1 MNLYVLRLPCVRQYG
16 RDSGIILFDTTF
28 FDHNIM
34 ALNDFDLVLFG
45 GSGDLAMRKLL
56 PAMYSRHVAGDLP
69 PGARIICVGRHEWS
83 TEDFLETVE
92 TTSKPHIKAPAE
104 LHYAEFI
111 KRIMYVSLNAT
122 DVATYDALVAAL
134 RLDDSLTRIYYL
146 ATPPHLFSQICDN
159 LSTTGLATP
168 NSRVVLEKPL
178 GRDLASARQ
187 INAEVGKV
195 FAESQIYRIDHYLG
209 KETVQN
215 LLALRFGNILFEPL
229 WRREWIS
236 DVQITIAEKIGV
248 GNRMGYYDHSGAL
261 RDMLQNHLLQLL
273 CIVAMEPPTSISPD
287 AVRDAKLQVLRSLKK
302 FTPTTLSQNIVRG
315 QYRAGHVDGQPVP
328 SYRDE
333 PDAPER
339 SSTET
344 FVALKAEIDTWRWA
358 GVPFYLRTGKRMADR
373 LAEIVVRFKPI
384 PHSIFNQPTSSF
396 QPNSLVIRLQ
406 PDEGLSLNL
415 MAKTPGDGMRL
426 KQAELELDFREQFK
440 TPRMDAYERL
450 LLDVLRGQLTLF
462 MRGDELE
469 AAWEWIEPILDYWEQ
484 DDNNPTPYTS
494 GTWGPAAA
502 SALIG
507 RDGLQWR
514 EEVLPAD

>member
-1 MNLYVLRLPCVRQYG
+1 
-16 RDSGIILFDTTF
+16 
-28 FDHNIM
+28 M

-69 PGARIICVGRHEWS
+69 DGARIICVGRHDWS
-83 TEDFLETVE
+83 TEAFLAEVE
-92 TTSKPHIKAPAE
+92 KTSKPHIKAPDDKA
-104 LHYAEFI
+104 YAQFI
-111 KRIMYVSLNAT
+111 KRVVYVSINAT
-122 DVATYDALVAAL
+122 DVGTYQSLVDAL
-134 RLDDSLTRIYYL
+134 RTDDSLTRVYYL
-146 ATPPHLFSQICDN
+146 ATPPHLFAQICDN
-159 LSTTGLATP
+159 LKTTGLATA

-178 GRDLASARQ
+178 GRDLASAKQ
-187 INAEVGKV
+187 INFEVGKV
-195 FAESQIYRIDHYLG
+195 FGESQIYRIDHYLG

-248 GNRMGYYDHSGAL
+248 GNRMGYYDTSGAL

-273 CIVAMEPPTSISPD
+273 CIVAMEPPTSIAPD
-287 AVRDAKLQVLRSLKK
+287 AVRDAKLQVLRSLKR
-302 FTPTTLSQNIVRG
+302 FTPTTLAQNIVRG
-315 QYRAGHVDGQPVP
+315 QYRAGHVEGQPVP
-328 SYRDE
+328 SYKDE
-333 PDAPER
+333 PDAPAQ

-358 GVPFYLRTGKRMADR
+358 GVPFYLRTGKRMPDR

-406 PDEGLSLNL
+406 PDEGLSMNL
-415 MAKTPGDGMRL
+415 MAKTPGDSMRL
-426 KQAELELDFREQFK
+426 KQAELELDFNEQFK

-469 AAWEWIEPILDYWEQ
+469 AAWEWVEPILNYWEQ
-484 DDNNPTPYTS
+484 DDSNPIPYTS

-514 EEVLPAD
+514 EEALPED

>member
-1 MNLYVLRLPCVRQYG
+1 
-16 RDSGIILFDTTF
+16 
-28 FDHNIM
+28 M

-45 GSGDLAMRKLL
+45 GSGDLSMRKLL
-56 PAMYSRHVAGDLP
+56 PAMYARHIANDLP
-69 PGARIICVGRHEWS
+69 PDARIICVGRHEWS
-83 TEDFLETVE
+83 REEFLANVDKD
-92 TTSKPHIKAPAE
+92 SKPHIKAKVDDRWSGFAD
-104 LHYAEFI
+104 
-111 KRIMYVSLNAT
+111 RIIYVSLNAT
-122 DVATYDALVAAL
+122 DVKTYGPLIETMRKDEA
-134 RLDDSLTRIYYL
+134 LTRVYYL
-146 ATPPHLFSQICDN
+146 ATPAHLFAKICDN
-159 LSTTGLATP
+159 LEEAGLVTP

-178 GRDLASARQ
+178 GRDLASAKQ

-195 FAESQIYRIDHYLG
+195 FSESQIYRIDHYLG

-248 GNRMGYYDHSGAL
+248 GNRLGYYDNSGAL

-273 CIVAMEPPTSISPD
+273 CIVAMEPPTSIAPD
-287 AVRDAKLQVLRSLKK
+287 AVRDAKLQVLRSLKR
-302 FTPTTLSQNIVRG
+302 FTPTTLAQNIVRG

-333 PDAPER
+333 PDAPQQSR
-339 SSTET
+339 TET

-415 MAKTPGDGMRL
+415 MAKTPGDSMRL
-426 KQAELELDFREQFK
+426 KQAELELDFNEQFK
-440 TPRMDAYERL
+440 TPRMEAYERL

-469 AAWEWIEPILDYWEQ
+469 AAWEWVEPILDHWEE
-484 DDNNPTPYTS
+484 DDSAPVPYTS

-514 EEVLPAD
+514 EEALPED

>member
-1 MNLYVLRLPCVRQYG
+1 M
-16 RDSGIILFDTTF
+16 
-28 FDHNIM
+28 
-34 ALNDFDLVLFG
+34 LNDFDLVLFG
-45 GSGDLAMRKLL
+45 GSGDLSMRKLL
-56 PAMYSRHVAGDLP
+56 PAMYARDVANDLP
-69 PGARIICVGRHEWS
+69 PTARIVCIGRNDWS
-83 TEDFLETVE
+83 QEEFLQTVE
-92 TTSKPHIKAPAE
+92 ENSKPHVKSPSE
-104 LHYAEFI
+104 PQWSRFL
-111 KRIMYVSLNAT
+111 KRIVYVSLNAT
-122 DVATYDALVAAL
+122 DVKTYGALVEAL
-134 RLDDSLTRIYYL
+134 RKDENITRVYYL
-146 ATPPHLFSQICDN
+146 ATPPHLFAQICDN
-159 LSTTGLATP
+159 LAATGLATP

-178 GRDLASARQ
+178 GRDLQSAKQ

-195 FAESQIYRIDHYLG
+195 FSESQIYRIDHYLG

-248 GNRMGYYDHSGAL
+248 GNRMGYYDSSGAL

-273 CIVAMEPPTSISPD
+273 CIVAMEPPTSIASD
-287 AVRDAKLQVLRSLKK
+287 AVRDSKLQVLRSLRK
-302 FTPTTLSQNIVRG
+302 FTPTMLAQNIVRG
-315 QYRAGHVDGQPVP
+315 QYRAGHVEGQAVP

-333 PDAPER
+333 PDAPEQSR
-339 SSTET
+339 TET
-344 FVALKAEIDTWRWA
+344 FVALRAEIDTWRWA
-358 GVPFYLRTGKRMADR
+358 GVPFYLRTGKRMADS

-415 MAKTPGDGMRL
+415 MAKTPGDSMRL

-469 AAWEWIEPILDYWEQ
+469 AAWEWVEPILDYWE
-484 DDNNPTPYTS
+484 DDEDTAPIPYS
-494 GTWGPAAA
+494 AGTWGPAAA

-514 EEVLPAD
+514 EEALPED

>member
-1 MNLYVLRLPCVRQYG
+1 
-16 RDSGIILFDTTF
+16 
-28 FDHNIM
+28 M
-34 ALNDFDLVLFG
+34 ALTDFDLVLFG

-56 PAMYSRHVAGDLP
+56 PAMYARDVANDLP
-69 PGARIICVGRHEWS
+69 PTARIICVGRHDWS
-83 TEDFLETVE
+83 NQEFLETVE
-92 TTSKPHIKAPAE
+92 KMSRPHVKGISDAAWAK
-104 LHYAEFI
+104 FT
-111 KRIMYVSLNAT
+111 KRVEYVSVNAS
-122 DVATYDALVAAL
+122 DVKTYPALV
-134 RLDDSLTRIYYL
+134 DSLRKEDGVTRVYYL
-146 ATPPHLFSQICDN
+146 ATPPHLFAQICDN
-159 LSTTGLATP
+159 LKEVGLATP

-178 GRDLASARQ
+178 GRDLASAKQ

-236 DVQITIAEKIGV
+236 DVQITIAEKLGV
-248 GNRMGYYDHSGAL
+248 GNRMGYYDTSGAL

-273 CIVAMEPPTSISPD
+273 CIVAMEPPSSINPD
-287 AVRDAKLQVLRSLKK
+287 DVRDSKLQVLRSLKR
-302 FTPTTLSQNIVRG
+302 FTPTTLAQNIVRG
-315 QYRAGHVDGQPVP
+315 QYRAGHVDGKAVP

-333 PDAPER
+333 PDAPQQSR
-339 SSTET
+339 TET
-344 FVALKAEIDTWRWA
+344 FVAIKAEIDTWRWA
-358 GVPFYLRTGKRMADR
+358 GVPFYLRTGKRMADG
-373 LAEIVVRFKPI
+373 LAEIVVRFKQI

-406 PDEGLSLNL
+406 PDEGLSMNL
-415 MAKTPGDGMRL
+415 MAKTPGDSMRL

-469 AAWEWIEPILDYWEQ
+469 AAWEWVEPILNHWEQ
-484 DDNNPTPYTS
+484 DDSAPIPYAA

-514 EEVLPAD
+514 EEALPED

>member
-1 MNLYVLRLPCVRQYG
+1 
-16 RDSGIILFDTTF
+16 
-28 FDHNIM
+28 M
-34 ALNDFDLVLFG
+34 ALSDFDLVLFG

-56 PAMYSRHVAGDLP
+56 PAMYARDYCKDLP
-69 PGARIICVGRHEWS
+69 ETARIICVGRADWS
-83 TEDFLETVE
+83 QEQFLQTVE
-92 TTSKPHIKAPAE
+92 TSSKPHIKETPVDAHWE
-104 LHYAEFI
+104 RFL
-111 KRIMYVSLNAT
+111 KRIVYVSINAT
-122 DVATYDALVAAL
+122 DVSTYGTLVDTL
-134 RLDDSLTRIYYL
+134 RSDPAITRVYYL
-146 ATPPHLFSQICDN
+146 ATPPSLFAKICDN
-159 LSTTGLATP
+159 LKDTGLATP

-178 GRDLASARQ
+178 GRDLASAKQ

-195 FAESQIYRIDHYLG
+195 FAEHQIYRIDHYLG

-215 LLALRFGNILFEPL
+215 LLALRFGNVLFEPL

-248 GNRMGYYDHSGAL
+248 GNRLGYYDTSGAL

-273 CIVAMEPPTSISPD
+273 CIVAMEPPASIAPD
-287 AVRDAKLQVLRSLKK
+287 AVRDSKLQVLRSLKR
-302 FTPTTLSQNIVRG
+302 FNPTTLSQNIVRG
-315 QYRAGHVDGQPVP
+315 QYRAGYVDGKAVP
-328 SYRDE
+328 GYREE
-333 PDAPER
+333 PDAPKQ
-339 SSTET
+339 SKTET

-358 GVPFYLRTGKRMADR
+358 GVPFYLRTGKRMSDR
-373 LAEIVVRFKPI
+373 LAEIVVRFKQI
-384 PHSIFNQPTSSF
+384 PHSIFNQPTSTF

-415 MAKTPGDGMRL
+415 MAKTPGDSMRL

-440 TPRMDAYERL
+440 APRMEAYERL

-469 AAWEWIEPILDYWEQ
+469 AAWEWVEPILNHWEQ
-484 DDNNPTPYTS
+484 DDNSPLPYAS
-494 GTWGPAAA
+494 GTWGPAAS

-514 EEVLPAD
+514 EEALPED

>member
-1 MNLYVLRLPCVRQYG
+1 
-16 RDSGIILFDTTF
+16 
-28 FDHNIM
+28 M
-34 ALNDFDLVLFG
+34 ALSDFDLVLFG

-56 PAMYSRHVAGDLP
+56 PAMYARDVCNDLP
-69 PGARIICVGRHEWS
+69 ATARIICVGRHEWS
-83 TEDFLETVE
+83 QDEFMAAVE
-92 TTSKPHIKAPAE
+92 STSKPHLKQVDDAVWAK
-104 LHYAEFI
+104 FI
-111 KRIMYVSLNAT
+111 KRIVYVSLDAT
-122 DVATYDALVAAL
+122 DASTYAPLVASL
-134 RLDDSLTRIYYL
+134 RADASLTRVYYL
-146 ATPPHLFSQICDN
+146 ATPPHLFATICDN
-159 LSTTGLATP
+159 LAATGLATP

-178 GRDLASARQ
+178 GRDLASAKQ
-187 INAEVGKV
+187 INLDVGKV
-195 FAESQIYRIDHYLG
+195 FAENQIYRIDHYLG

-248 GNRMGYYDHSGAL
+248 GNRMGYYDTSGAL

-273 CIVAMEPPTSISPD
+273 CIVAMEPPTSIAPD
-287 AVRDAKLQVLRSLKK
+287 AVRDAKLQVLRSLKR

-315 QYRAGHVDGQPVP
+315 QYRAGHVDGTAVP

-333 PDAPER
+333 PESPQQSR
-339 SSTET
+339 TET

-384 PHSIFNQPTSSF
+384 PHSIFNQPTNSF

-406 PDEGLSLNL
+406 PDEGLRMNL

-426 KQAELELDFREQFK
+426 KQAELELDFKEQFK
-440 TPRMDAYERL
+440 APRMEAYERL

-469 AAWEWIEPILDYWEQ
+469 AAWEWVEPILNHWEQ
-484 DDNNPTPYTS
+484 EDSMPVPYTA
-494 GTWGPAAA
+494 GTWGPAAS

-514 EEVLPAD
+514 EEALPED

>member
-1 MNLYVLRLPCVRQYG
+1 
-16 RDSGIILFDTTF
+16 
-28 FDHNIM
+28 M
-34 ALNDFDLVLFG
+34 ALSDFDLVFFG

-56 PAMYSRHVAGDLP
+56 PAMYARDVASDLP
-69 PGARIICVGRHEWS
+69 ASARIICVGRDHMSQEEFLRMIETNSRQHVKESVDEKAWQR
-83 TEDFLETVE
+83 FLERITYVAVDAGDVKSYAPLVE
-92 TTSKPHIKAPAE
+92 
-104 LHYAEFI
+104 
-111 KRIMYVSLNAT
+111 
-122 DVATYDALVAAL
+122 AL
-134 RLDDSLTRIYYL
+134 RRDEALTRVYYL
-146 ATPPHLFSQICDN
+146 ATPPSLFAHICDN
-159 LSTTGLATP
+159 LAAVGLVTP

-178 GRDLASARQ
+178 GRDLASAKQ
-187 INAEVGKV
+187 INLEVGKV

-248 GNRMGYYDHSGAL
+248 GNRLGYYDNSGAL

-273 CIVAMEPPTSISPD
+273 CIVAMEPPTSIAPD
-287 AVRDAKLQVLRSLKK
+287 AVRDAKLQVLRSLKR

-315 QYRAGHVDGQPVP
+315 QYRAGYVDGQQVP
-328 SYRDE
+328 GYRDE
-333 PDAPER
+333 PGAPKY
-339 SSTET
+339 SKTES
-344 FVALKAEIDTWRWA
+344 FVAMKAEIDTWRWA
-358 GVPFYLRTGKRMADR
+358 GVPFYLRTGKRMSDR
-373 LAEIVVRFKPI
+373 LAEIVVRFKTI

-406 PDEGLSLNL
+406 PDEGLSMNL
-415 MAKTPGDGMRL
+415 MAKTPGDSMRL

-440 TPRMDAYERL
+440 TPRMEAYERL

-469 AAWEWIEPILDYWEQ
+469 AAWEWVEPILQYWEQ
-484 DDNNPTPYTS
+484 DDSTPAPYSS
-494 GTWGPAAA
+494 GTWGPAAS

-514 EEVLPAD
+514 EEALPED

>member
-1 MNLYVLRLPCVRQYG
+1 
-16 RDSGIILFDTTF
+16 
-28 FDHNIM
+28 M
-34 ALNDFDLVLFG
+34 ALTDFDLVLFG

-56 PAMYSRHVAGDLP
+56 PAMYARDVANDLP
-69 PGARIICVGRHEWS
+69 ATARIICVGRHEWS
-83 TEDFLETVE
+83 NDEFLATVE
-92 TTSKPHIKAPAE
+92 STSRPHVKGAVDA
-104 LHYAEFI
+104 AWAKFV
-111 KRIMYVSLNAT
+111 KRIVYVSLNAT
-122 DVATYDALVAAL
+122 DVGTYGALVEAL
-134 RLDDSLTRIYYL
+134 RKDQLLTRVYYL
-146 ATPPHLFSQICDN
+146 ATPPHLFAQICDN
-159 LSTTGLATP
+159 LNEVGLATA

-178 GRDLASARQ
+178 GRDLETAKQ
-187 INAEVGKV
+187 INFEVGKV

-248 GNRMGYYDHSGAL
+248 GNRMGYYDTSGAL

-273 CIVAMEPPTSISPD
+273 CIVAMEPPTSIAPD
-287 AVRDAKLQVLRSLKK
+287 AVRDAKLQVLRSLKR
-302 FTPTTLSQNIVRG
+302 FTPTTLAQNIVRG
-315 QYRAGHVDGQPVP
+315 QYRAGHVDGKAVP

-333 PDAPER
+333 PDAPAQTN
-339 SSTET
+339 TET
-344 FVALKAEIDTWRWA
+344 FVAIKAEIDTWRWA
-358 GVPFYLRTGKRMADR
+358 GVPFYLRTGKRMSES
-373 LAEIVVRFKPI
+373 LAEIVVRFKQI

-406 PDEGLSLNL
+406 PDEGLSMNL
-415 MAKTPGDGMRL
+415 MAKTPGDSMRL

-469 AAWEWIEPILDYWEQ
+469 AAWEWVEPILDHWEE
-484 DDNNPTPYTS
+484 DDSVPIPYTS

-514 EEVLPAD
+514 EEALPED

>member
-1 MNLYVLRLPCVRQYG
+1 
-16 RDSGIILFDTTF
+16 
-28 FDHNIM
+28 M
-34 ALNDFDLVLFG
+34 ALSDFDLVLFG

-56 PAMYSRHVAGDLP
+56 PAMYARDVANDLP
-69 PGARIICVGRHEWS
+69 ASARIICVGRADASQE
-83 TEDFLETVE
+83 EFLQTVE
-92 TTSKPHIKAPAE
+92 TTSKPLIKSPAVTP
-104 LHYAEFI
+104 AAWSRFTA
-111 KRIMYVSLNAT
+111 RIVYVSLNAT
-122 DVATYDALVAAL
+122 DASTYSPLVEAL
-134 RLDDSLTRIYYL
+134 RKDDAITKVYYL
-146 ATPPHLFSQICDN
+146 ATPPAIFAQICESLKANN
-159 LSTTGLATP
+159 LVTP

-178 GRDLASARQ
+178 GRDLASAKQ
-187 INAEVGKV
+187 INAEVGTV

-236 DVQITIAEKIGV
+236 DVQITIAEKLGV
-248 GNRMGYYDHSGAL
+248 GNRMGYYDTSGAL

-273 CIVAMEPPTSISPD
+273 CIVAMEPPTSIAPD

-302 FTPTTLSQNIVRG
+302 FTPTTLAQNIVRG
-315 QYRAGHVDGQPVP
+315 QYRAGHVDGKAVP

-333 PDAPER
+333 PDAPEHSR
-339 SSTET
+339 TET
-344 FVALKAEIDTWRWA
+344 FVAMKAEIDTWRWA
-358 GVPFYLRTGKRMADR
+358 GVPFYLRTGKRMADG
-373 LAEIVVRFKPI
+373 LAEIVVRFKQI
-384 PHSIFNQPTSSF
+384 PHSIFNQPTNSF

-406 PDEGLSLNL
+406 PDEGLRMNL

-440 TPRMDAYERL
+440 SPRMEAYERL

-469 AAWEWIEPILDYWEQ
+469 AAWEWVEPILDNWES
-484 DDNNPTPYTS
+484 DDSYPLPYSS

-514 EEVLPAD
+514 EEVLPED